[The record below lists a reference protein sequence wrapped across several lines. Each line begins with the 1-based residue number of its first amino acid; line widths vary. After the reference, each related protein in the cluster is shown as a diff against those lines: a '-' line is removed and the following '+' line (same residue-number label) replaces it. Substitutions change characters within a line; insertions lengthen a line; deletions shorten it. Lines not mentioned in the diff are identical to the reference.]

1 MLKEKEGLT
10 MYQAM
15 FFDAISRN
23 KKNICIKS
31 LIEEVY
37 ALTDKKR
44 LILIELN
51 SNTFSNKFFS
61 CMETFGFT
69 KAELEKAREKEKLV
83 NRNSNKD
90 VKYSEDLDNLHPNT
104 FREEDYNF
112 YSELKKLSY

>member
-1 MLKEKEGLT
+1 MQPHMSLQKFIKEVNSKKIMTLLGYGMLKEKEGLT
-10 MYQAM
+10 MYQAK

-61 CMETFGFT
+61 CMETLG
-69 KAELEKAREKEKLV
+69 L
-83 NRNSNKD
+83 
-90 VKYSEDLDNLHPNT
+90 P
-104 FREEDYNF
+104 
-112 YSELKKLSY
+112 KLS